1 MTIRKEKSVLERL
14 IEVNPEAEIWWDSSP
29 IIYNDWIQEVLK
41 ELANEDKEIV
51 RKQLKR
57 YYNPEDPQNMLFR
70 GVTTNP
76 SLSMNVFEV
85 QKSYWEKFVDNLI
98 DKNPEADKEE
108 LFWMTYKEIVKR
120 GAQMYMP
127 VFEKSNYKNGY
138 ISAQVDPR
146 YMDDKEKMLQQAFDL
161 VKLSPN
167 VMIKIPGSKQ
177 GYEVIK
183 ILTSKGIATNNTL
196 SFILPQFV
204 ACANAVEEGLEIAQ
218 KNKVDLTK
226 WRSVITDMMARYG
239 DLGGLQEKGREMG
252 IELSEAEVRWA
263 EVAIIKKAHKILKE
277 RKHPSKMLACSMR
290 VSPPTEDKKVAVWH
304 LEKLAGGNFVYTCPP
319 KFIKALILN
328 YDNLEFSNQ
337 IEEEAPK
344 EVLDKL
350 LRIPYFEQAYFED
363 GLTEDEFKNHPSLIA
378 TANQFSSRTIDMI
391 DFVSTRL
398 EKKKSNKI

>member
-1 MTIRKEKSVLERL
+1 MTNRKEKSVLERL
-14 IEVNPEAEIWWDSSP
+14 IDINPEAEIWWDSSP
-29 IIYNDWIQEVLK
+29 IIYNDWVQEVLG
-41 ELANEDKEIV
+41 ELPDEDKEIV
-51 RKQLKR
+51 QKQLKK
-57 YYNPEDPQNMLFR
+57 YYNPEAPQSMLFK

-76 SLSMNVFEV
+76 SLSMNVFEI
-85 QKSYWEKFVDNLI
+85 QRSYWENFVDSLI
-98 DKNPEADKEE
+98 EKNPEADKEG

-120 GAQMYMP
+120 GARMYMP
-127 VFEKSNYKNGY
+127 VFEKSNYKYGY

-146 YMDDKEKMLQQAFDL
+146 YIDDKKKMFQQAEEL

-196 SFILPQFV
+196 SFVLPQFI
-204 ACANAVEEGLEIAQ
+204 ACANAVKEGLEIAK

-239 DLGGLQEKGREMG
+239 DLGGLQEKGREIG

-263 EVAIIKKAHKILKE
+263 EVAIIKKAHKIIKE
-277 RKHPSKMLACSMR
+277 RKYPSKMLACSMR
-290 VSPPTEDKKVAVWH
+290 ISPPVDDKKVTVWH

-319 KFIKALILN
+319 KFIKALIISC
-328 YDNLEFSNQ
+328 DDLEFRNQ
-337 IEEEAPK
+337 IEEEPPK
-344 EVLDKL
+344 EILDKL

-363 GLTEDEFKNHPSLIA
+363 GLIENEFNNHPSVIA
-378 TANQFSSRTIDMI
+378 TTKQFSNRTLDMI
-391 DFVSTRL
+391 NFVSIRL
-398 EKKKSNKI
+398 EKKSNKI